1 MAPNPQTSALHII
14 ERETKRRYDRIF
26 GALWEK
32 LVALMQSPQKG
43 FPPGNMRQ
51 GPQHGST
58 RGDRAHPRN
67 PTRKKGNPVTWNCTK
82 ATHSPHKTTET
93 QETLKAQLQR
103 RPYRCA
109 ETRPK
114 LQRGPDWT
122 RGQQKE
128 KQKMAAMKLPYRE
141 GNDS

>member
-1 MAPNPQTSALHII
+1 
-14 ERETKRRYDRIF
+14 
-26 GALWEK
+26 
-32 LVALMQSPQKG
+32 
-43 FPPGNMRQ
+43 MRQ

-58 RGDRAHPRN
+58 RGERAHPRN

-128 KQKMAAMKLPYRE
+128 KHKMAAMKLPYQE
-141 GNDS
+141 GNDSRPHQKICNTAKTLRCLQGEPALYRGALTHHTT